1 MEKNKTTHLM
11 TGVLMV
17 GFVCMF
23 LILTGRFLYIQ
34 VTGEVNDVS
43 LEEWAK
49 EKRSSSYILDAER
62 GTIFDNN
69 GVTLAY
75 DRRTYRMYAIVDE
88 TFTIN
93 SKDPK
98 HVVDIEKT
106 AQALAPI
113 IEVEESYIRD
123 RLASGIDDG
132 RVQVEFGV
140 AGRQLSIQTKEEIDA
155 LDLPGINFFEE
166 SIRYYPNG
174 LFASHILGFAR
185 KEESEEDDEDER
197 SENITGVIG
206 IEKELDEVLR
216 GESGYIS
223 YQRDYYKKKLLD
235 PNEVIKQP
243 VNGDNVYL
251 TIDQKV
257 QILLEDVMSE
267 VEDEY
272 NPERITAMVM
282 NAKTGAIIA
291 MSNRPSFNPN
301 DPKDVQ
307 NWYND
312 LISTPFEPGS
322 TVKMFTWAA
331 AIDAGVYDGEE
342 IYQSGKY
349 QVNPAVESVNDH
361 NHGRGWGKIS
371 FDEGFR
377 RSSNVAASKLVWDK
391 LGPDKYLEYLQAFDF
406 DKKTNI
412 DLPGEV
418 TGHLLYNWPIEKLTT
433 SFGQGTTLTPIQQM
447 KAATAIANDG
457 KMLQPYVVQKVIDS
471 DTDEVIM
478 EHDKTVVSEPIS
490 KEAANQVLDLLGT
503 VVNSKDGTGKPYR
516 LDAYSVAGKTGT
528 AQMPDPNGG
537 YLSGRE
543 NNIFSFLGM
552 APQDDPQL
560 MMYVSVTQPTLAE
573 DEVGSDPVSFIFKNV
588 MENSLHYLNI
598 EPDKETI
605 DPVDLIEIPKLKDA
619 QPKAIQET
627 LEAEGLDV
635 TVVGSGKKIVT
646 ANVNTGD
653 QVLDHQR
660 IILVTDQPEMPNII
674 GWSIREVYQL
684 ADLLELKLETIGNGY
699 VMTQNIKKG
708 TPLKKND
715 YLGVELELPN
725 EKNNDEDDDD
735 D

>member
-1 MEKNKTTHLM
+1 M

-185 KEESEEDDEDER
+185 KEESEQDDEDEQ

-206 IEKELDEVLR
+206 IEKELDEILR

-478 EHDKTVVSEPIS
+478 ENDKTVVSEPIS

-537 YLSGRE
+537 YLRGRE

-725 EKNNDEDDDD
+725 EKNNDEDD
-735 D
+735 

>member
-1 MEKNKTTHLM
+1 
-11 TGVLMV
+11 
-17 GFVCMF
+17 
-23 LILTGRFLYIQ
+23 
-34 VTGEVNDVS
+34 
-43 LEEWAK
+43 
-49 EKRSSSYILDAER
+49 
-62 GTIFDNN
+62 
-69 GVTLAY
+69 
-75 DRRTYRMYAIVDE
+75 
-88 TFTIN
+88 
-93 SKDPK
+93 
-98 HVVDIEKT
+98 
-106 AQALAPI
+106 
-113 IEVEESYIRD
+113 
-123 RLASGIDDG
+123 
-132 RVQVEFGV
+132 
-140 AGRQLSIQTKEEIDA
+140 
-155 LDLPGINFFEE
+155 
-166 SIRYYPNG
+166 
-174 LFASHILGFAR
+174 
-185 KEESEEDDEDER
+185 
-197 SENITGVIG
+197 
-206 IEKELDEVLR
+206 
-216 GESGYIS
+216 
-223 YQRDYYKKKLLD
+223 
-235 PNEVIKQP
+235 
-243 VNGDNVYL
+243 
-251 TIDQKV
+251 
-257 QILLEDVMSE
+257 
-267 VEDEY
+267 
-272 NPERITAMVM
+272 
-282 NAKTGAIIA
+282 
-291 MSNRPSFNPN
+291 
-301 DPKDVQ
+301 
-307 NWYND
+307 
-312 LISTPFEPGS
+312 
-322 TVKMFTWAA
+322 
-331 AIDAGVYDGEE
+331 
-342 IYQSGKY
+342 
-349 QVNPAVESVNDH
+349 
-361 NHGRGWGKIS
+361 
-371 FDEGFR
+371 
-377 RSSNVAASKLVWDK
+377 LVWDK

-503 VVNSKDGTGKPYR
+503 VVNSKDGSGKPYR

-660 IILVTDQPEMPNII
+660 IILVTDQPEMPHII

-715 YLGVELELPN
+715 YLEIGRAHV
-725 EKNNDEDDDD
+725 
-735 D
+735 

>member
-1 MEKNKTTHLM
+1 M

-322 TVKMFTWAA
+322 TVKMFTWAS

-478 EHDKTVVSEPIS
+478 ENDKTVVSEPIS

-537 YLSGRE
+537 YLRGRE

-646 ANVNTGD
+646 ANVNSGD

-708 TPLKKND
+708 TLLKKND

-725 EKNNDEDDDD
+725 EKNNDEDD
-735 D
+735 

>member
-1 MEKNKTTHLM
+1 M

-185 KEESEEDDEDER
+185 KEESEQDDEDEQ

-206 IEKELDEVLR
+206 IEKELDEILR

-322 TVKMFTWAA
+322 TVKMFTWAS

-478 EHDKTVVSEPIS
+478 ENDKTVVSEPIS

-537 YLSGRE
+537 YLRGRE

-725 EKNNDEDDDD
+725 EKNNDEDD
-735 D
+735 

>member
-1 MEKNKTTHLM
+1 M

-322 TVKMFTWAA
+322 TVKMFTWAS

-478 EHDKTVVSEPIS
+478 ENDKTVVSEPIS

-537 YLSGRE
+537 YLRGRE

-660 IILVTDQPEMPNII
+660 IILVTDQPEMPHII

-708 TPLKKND
+708 TLLKKND

-725 EKNNDEDDDD
+725 EKNNDEDD
-735 D
+735 

>member
-1 MEKNKTTHLM
+1 M

-113 IEVEESYIRD
+113 IEVEESYIRN

-185 KEESEEDDEDER
+185 KEESEEDDEDEQ

-206 IEKELDEVLR
+206 IEKELDEILR

-322 TVKMFTWAA
+322 TVKMFTWAS

-349 QVNPAVESVNDH
+349 KVNPAVESVNDH

-660 IILVTDQPEMPNII
+660 IILVTDQPEMPHII

-725 EKNNDEDDDD
+725 EKNNDEDD
-735 D
+735 

>member
-1 MEKNKTTHLM
+1 M

-185 KEESEEDDEDER
+185 KEESEEDDEDEQ

-206 IEKELDEVLR
+206 IEKELDEILR

-349 QVNPAVESVNDH
+349 KVNPAVESVNDH

-478 EHDKTVVSEPIS
+478 ENDKTVVSEPIS

-660 IILVTDQPEMPNII
+660 IILVTDQPEMPHII

-725 EKNNDEDDDD
+725 EKNNDEDD
-735 D
+735 

>member
-1 MEKNKTTHLM
+1 M

-478 EHDKTVVSEPIS
+478 ENDKTVVSEPIS

-537 YLSGRE
+537 YLRGRE

-646 ANVNTGD
+646 ANVNSGD

-660 IILVTDQPEMPNII
+660 IILVTDQPEMPHII

-725 EKNNDEDDDD
+725 EKNNDEDD
-735 D
+735 

>member
-185 KEESEEDDEDER
+185 KEESEQDDEDEQ

-206 IEKELDEVLR
+206 IEKELDEILR

-478 EHDKTVVSEPIS
+478 ENDKTVVSEPIS

-537 YLSGRE
+537 YLRGRE

-646 ANVNTGD
+646 ANVNSGD

-725 EKNNDEDDDD
+725 EKNNDEDDD
-735 D
+735 

>member
-1 MEKNKTTHLM
+1 TL
-11 TGVLMV
+11 
-17 GFVCMF
+17 F
-23 LILTGRFLYIQ
+23 
-34 VTGEVNDVS
+34 
-43 LEEWAK
+43 
-49 EKRSSSYILDAER
+49 RS

-235 PNEVIKQP
+235 PSEVIKQP

-272 NPERITAMVM
+272 NHERITAMMM
-282 NAKTGAIIA
+282 NAKTSAIIA

-418 TGHLLYNWPIEKLTT
+418 TGH
-433 SFGQGTTLTPIQQM
+433 
-447 KAATAIANDG
+447 
-457 KMLQPYVVQKVIDS
+457 
-471 DTDEVIM
+471 
-478 EHDKTVVSEPIS
+478 
-490 KEAANQVLDLLGT
+490 
-503 VVNSKDGTGKPYR
+503 
-516 LDAYSVAGKTGT
+516 
-528 AQMPDPNGG
+528 
-537 YLSGRE
+537 
-543 NNIFSFLGM
+543 
-552 APQDDPQL
+552 
-560 MMYVSVTQPTLAE
+560 
-573 DEVGSDPVSFIFKNV
+573 
-588 MENSLHYLNI
+588 
-598 EPDKETI
+598 
-605 DPVDLIEIPKLKDA
+605 
-619 QPKAIQET
+619 
-627 LEAEGLDV
+627 
-635 TVVGSGKKIVT
+635 
-646 ANVNTGD
+646 
-653 QVLDHQR
+653 
-660 IILVTDQPEMPNII
+660 
-674 GWSIREVYQL
+674 
-684 ADLLELKLETIGNGY
+684 
-699 VMTQNIKKG
+699 
-708 TPLKKND
+708 
-715 YLGVELELPN
+715 
-725 EKNNDEDDDD
+725 
-735 D
+735 

>member
-1 MEKNKTTHLM
+1 M

-322 TVKMFTWAA
+322 TVKMFTWAS

-478 EHDKTVVSEPIS
+478 ENDKTVVSEPIS

-537 YLSGRE
+537 YLRGRE

-646 ANVNTGD
+646 ANVNSGD

-725 EKNNDEDDDD
+725 EKNNDEDD
-735 D
+735 

>member
-1 MEKNKTTHLM
+1 M

-185 KEESEEDDEDER
+185 KEESEQDDEDEQ

-206 IEKELDEVLR
+206 IEKELDEILR

-349 QVNPAVESVNDH
+349 KVNPAVESVNDH

-725 EKNNDEDDDD
+725 EKNNDEDD
-735 D
+735 

>member
-1 MEKNKTTHLM
+1 SLGGYVMEKNKTTHLM

-23 LILTGRFLYIQ
+23 LILAGRFLYIQ

-113 IEVEESYIRD
+113 IEVEESYIRN

-185 KEESEEDDEDER
+185 KEESEEDDEDEQ

-206 IEKELDEVLR
+206 IEKELDEILR

-282 NAKTGAIIA
+282 N
-291 MSNRPSFNPN
+291 
-301 DPKDVQ
+301 
-307 NWYND
+307 
-312 LISTPFEPGS
+312 
-322 TVKMFTWAA
+322 
-331 AIDAGVYDGEE
+331 
-342 IYQSGKY
+342 
-349 QVNPAVESVNDH
+349 
-361 NHGRGWGKIS
+361 
-371 FDEGFR
+371 
-377 RSSNVAASKLVWDK
+377 
-391 LGPDKYLEYLQAFDF
+391 
-406 DKKTNI
+406 
-412 DLPGEV
+412 
-418 TGHLLYNWPIEKLTT
+418 
-433 SFGQGTTLTPIQQM
+433 
-447 KAATAIANDG
+447 
-457 KMLQPYVVQKVIDS
+457 
-471 DTDEVIM
+471 
-478 EHDKTVVSEPIS
+478 
-490 KEAANQVLDLLGT
+490 
-503 VVNSKDGTGKPYR
+503 
-516 LDAYSVAGKTGT
+516 
-528 AQMPDPNGG
+528 
-537 YLSGRE
+537 
-543 NNIFSFLGM
+543 
-552 APQDDPQL
+552 
-560 MMYVSVTQPTLAE
+560 
-573 DEVGSDPVSFIFKNV
+573 
-588 MENSLHYLNI
+588 
-598 EPDKETI
+598 
-605 DPVDLIEIPKLKDA
+605 
-619 QPKAIQET
+619 
-627 LEAEGLDV
+627 
-635 TVVGSGKKIVT
+635 
-646 ANVNTGD
+646 
-653 QVLDHQR
+653 
-660 IILVTDQPEMPNII
+660 
-674 GWSIREVYQL
+674 
-684 ADLLELKLETIGNGY
+684 
-699 VMTQNIKKG
+699 
-708 TPLKKND
+708 
-715 YLGVELELPN
+715 
-725 EKNNDEDDDD
+725 
-735 D
+735 

>member
-1 MEKNKTTHLM
+1 M

-478 EHDKTVVSEPIS
+478 ENDKTVVSEPIS

-537 YLSGRE
+537 YLRGRE

-660 IILVTDQPEMPNII
+660 IILVTDQPEMPHII

-725 EKNNDEDDDD
+725 EKNNDEDD
-735 D
+735 

>member
-113 IEVEESYIRD
+113 IEVEESYIRN

-185 KEESEEDDEDER
+185 KEESEEDDEDEQ

-206 IEKELDEVLR
+206 IEKELDEILR

-322 TVKMFTWAA
+322 TVKMFTWAS

-349 QVNPAVESVNDH
+349 KVNPAVESVNDH

-660 IILVTDQPEMPNII
+660 IILVTDQPEMPHII

>member
-1 MEKNKTTHLM
+1 M

-478 EHDKTVVSEPIS
+478 ENDKTVVSEPIS

-537 YLSGRE
+537 YLRGRE

-646 ANVNTGD
+646 ANVNSGD

-708 TPLKKND
+708 TLLKKND

-725 EKNNDEDDDD
+725 EKNNDEDD
-735 D
+735 

>member
-1 MEKNKTTHLM
+1 M

-322 TVKMFTWAA
+322 TVKMFTWAS

-478 EHDKTVVSEPIS
+478 ENDKTVVSEPIS

-537 YLSGRE
+537 YLRGRE

-660 IILVTDQPEMPNII
+660 IILVTDQPEMPHII

-725 EKNNDEDDDD
+725 EKNNDEDDD
-735 D
+735 

>member
-322 TVKMFTWAA
+322 TVKMFTWAS

-478 EHDKTVVSEPIS
+478 ENDKTVVSEPIS

-537 YLSGRE
+537 YLRGRE

-725 EKNNDEDDDD
+725 EKNNDEDDD
-735 D
+735 

>member
-1 MEKNKTTHLM
+1 M

-322 TVKMFTWAA
+322 TVKMFTWAS

-478 EHDKTVVSEPIS
+478 ENDKTVVSEPIS

-537 YLSGRE
+537 YLRGRE

-646 ANVNTGD
+646 ANVNSGD

-660 IILVTDQPEMPNII
+660 IILVTDQPEMPHII

-725 EKNNDEDDDD
+725 EKNNDEDD
-735 D
+735 